1 MDDATRNEIME
12 ILAQGRHMTLATVR
26 PDGWPQAN
34 TLSYAH
40 DGLTLYVA
48 TETDSSKADNIRQ
61 SDTVSCTIDLPSETW
76 DTVKGVSMAATASF
90 VTHPEELADC
100 TALLDKKFPA
110 FGDTAE
116 GGQGTYEVIRLE
128 PVVISIIDYSQGFG
142 HRKLVTI

>member
-12 ILAQGRHMTLATVR
+12 ILAQGRHKTLATVR

-34 TLSYAH
+34 TLS
-40 DGLTLYVA
+40 
-48 TETDSSKADNIRQ
+48 SKADNIRQ
-61 SDTVSCTIDLPSETW
+61 SDKVSCTIDLPSETW

-100 TALLDKKFPA
+100 TALLDKQFPA

-116 GGQGTYEVIRLE
+116 GEQGTYEVIRLE
-128 PVVISIIDYSQGFG
+128 PAVISIIDYSQGFG